1 MSDTSSR
8 GGIKVLAALSI
19 GLLSA
24 IFGNAKPLF
33 SAEPS
38 PVTAIDILLE
48 PDAAMLR
55 RAEADNDKLLKVF
68 SKGFALDANHR
79 PHITLVQRFVRT
91 DNLEKVYAAL
101 ETVFAAAN
109 VASMKLEAY
118 KYYYTPGDR
127 VGVAGIVT
135 RPTSQLLKLQQEVIA
150 AVAPYTVEIGQIG
163 AFTAPHDNPADDA
176 ILIGIVSTFVP
187 KQTGEHFNPH
197 VSIGVAPRDYLD
209 KMVTEPFEA
218 LTFSPARAAV
228 YQLGP
233 YGTAAKS
240 LKEWK

>member
-8 GGIKVLAALSI
+8 GGIKVFAALSI

-24 IFGNAKPLF
+24 MFGDAKPLF

-48 PDAAMLR
+48 PDATMLR
-55 RAEADNDKLLKVF
+55 RAEAGNERLIKVF
-68 SKGFALDANHR
+68 SKGFALDATHR

-91 DNLEKVYAAL
+91 DSLEKAYAAL
-101 ETVFAAAN
+101 DQVFAGAN
-109 VASMKLEAY
+109 VTSMKLEAY
-118 KYYYTPGDR
+118 KYYYTPGND
-127 VGVAGIVT
+127 VGVAGIVA
-135 RPTSQLLKLQQEVIA
+135 RPAAQLLKLQQEVIA
-150 AVAPYTVEIGQIG
+150 AVAPYTVETGQIN
-163 AFTAPHDNPADDA
+163 AFTARHDNPTDDA
-176 ILIGIVSTFVP
+176 LLIGYVSTFVP
-187 KQTGEHFNPH
+187 KQTGENYNPH

-209 KMVTEPFEA
+209 KMITEPFEA
-218 LTFSPARAAV
+218 FTFSPAGGAV

-233 YGTAAKS
+233 YGTAAKK